1 MNCSELN
8 GKNGRETDKI
18 MYIDKITCVVEPRVI
33 FLDYVFTQLKSYS
46 SWCETFLCSCVR
58 TVPSQCYTFFFLY
71 FHVASLSPQ
80 NVSIICIYMSE
91 TVFLYVVF
99 LDMFIKAAIKHQC
112 SNCCC
117 SGCKSPC
124 FLLFTYLDVKHRIP

>member
-46 SWCETFLCSCVR
+46 S
-58 TVPSQCYTFFFLY
+58 
-71 FHVASLSPQ
+71 
-80 NVSIICIYMSE
+80 
-91 TVFLYVVF
+91 
-99 LDMFIKAAIKHQC
+99 
-112 SNCCC
+112 
-117 SGCKSPC
+117 
-124 FLLFTYLDVKHRIP
+124 